1 MHLTIKLFENNFYH
15 HKSLCKLENMLENVL
30 AIIFVNL
37 SKTKS
42 CPLQQ
47 ILEIIS
53 TLKVNSIL
61 LNRVSFVRNTRPTIY
76 SLYWKVTK
84 YICKTTLLKVD
95 ITQQESKK

>member
-1 MHLTIKLFENNFYH
+1 MHLTIQLFENNFYH

-30 AIIFVNL
+30 AIILVNL
-37 SKTKS
+37 SKPKS

-76 SLYWKVTK
+76 SLNWKVTK
-84 YICKTTLLKVD
+84 YICKNTLLEVD
-95 ITQQESKK
+95 ITQHQSKK